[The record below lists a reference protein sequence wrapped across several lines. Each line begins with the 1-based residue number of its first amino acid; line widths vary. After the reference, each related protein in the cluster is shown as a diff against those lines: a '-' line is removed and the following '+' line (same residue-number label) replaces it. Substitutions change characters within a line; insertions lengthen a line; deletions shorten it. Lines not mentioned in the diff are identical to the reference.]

1 MFPISNGMIIKAIK
15 TRIYKEN
22 EPLLEFILEH
32 IKTLREKDV
41 LVITS
46 KIVALAEGRTVTHV
60 SRRQKIKIIKQESEF
75 AIKTKWAWLTIKDG
89 IVMASAGID
98 ESNADGKLILLP
110 KDSFKTA
117 DAIQK
122 KLRKHF
128 GLKHLGVI
136 ITDSRTEPLRSGVT
150 GKSVGY
156 AGFKGVKS
164 YVGKKDIFKRPF
176 HFSKV
181 SVADSLVGGAVFDMG
196 EGNERKPLCIIEQ
209 ACIQFSNKH
218 VDPYETRIA
227 LKDDMYAPLFRKM
240 K

>member
-1 MFPISNGMIIKAIK
+1 MFIKAIK

-32 IKTLREKDV
+32 IKKLKEKDV

-46 KIVALAEGRTVTHV
+46 KIVALGEGRTMVV
-60 SRRQKIKIIKQESEF
+60 KNKKEKEKIIKQESEF

-98 ESNADGKLILLP
+98 ESNANGKLILLP
-110 KDSFKTA
+110 IDSFKTA
-117 DAIQK
+117 YEIQK
-122 KLRKHF
+122 SLRQHF
-128 GLKHLGVI
+128 GLKYLGVI

-156 AGFKGVKS
+156 AGFEGVKS

-181 SVADSLVGGAVFDMG
+181 SVADSLASGAVFDMG
-196 EGNERKPLCIIEQ
+196 EGNERKPLCVIEG
-209 ACIQFSNKH
+209 AELKFNNKN
-218 VDPYETRIA
+218 VNPLETRIA
-227 LKDDMYAPLFRKM
+227 LKDDMYAPLFRKR